1 MRLTAALAV
10 LVLAPLSA
18 FASET
23 TPTPTNNPVPAEA
36 GWSLGAGLSSG
47 DLIFPFRSGL
57 SPVFLTS
64 STFVPVVAASLERRL
79 STRTWL
85 ALGVSGTFAR
95 ARADVPPGS
104 FGFAKDDARQ
114 AYLTAGLRQ
123 VLTAPG
129 APVDVSVLVSAQGG
143 VARADQHLV
152 SGSEVE
158 QKLSAWLAG
167 ADLGIAV
174 DRELTGGLS
183 LRVATP
189 LVGVAYEES
198 RTEVEGQPRR
208 SGTDFSVRAILAPR
222 LELRLAF

>member
-1 MRLTAALAV
+1 
-10 LVLAPLSA
+10 
-18 FASET
+18 
-23 TPTPTNNPVPAEA
+23 
-36 GWSLGAGLSSG
+36 
-47 DLIFPFRSGL
+47 
-57 SPVFLTS
+57 
-64 STFVPVVAASLERRL
+64 VPVVAASLERRL

-95 ARADVPPGS
+95 ARGDVPPGS
-104 FGFAKDDARQ
+104 FGVAKDDARQ
-114 AYLTAGLRQ
+114 LYLTAGLRQ

-129 APVDVSVLVSAQGG
+129 APMDFSILARLEGG
-143 VARADQHLV
+143 VARADQHYV
-152 SGSEVE
+152 SGGDVN